1 MQWTQYEL
9 VDEGWQE
16 VQKADPAMLPAS
28 ARVAPAGARQLEAH
42 VVRPKR
48 GTDLWPAMMQGK
60 RPGPN
65 PDAQDRSTESWLA
78 FRLARLS
85 SADEKYT
92 LLRAAVCE
100 RPPSITGL
108 SIVLELAL
116 EWGLDLSAY
125 VQTPEGLFS
134 LPALVLHTNIFTDCD
149 MESSAQVVSALSHLD
164 KAGTSLTMPARLSLE
179 REPASTLAHEVVYKH
194 HSTDVLA
201 FLRSRGAELDAPDGT
216 GRTPLL
222 CACDY
227 GSLSIVQQ
235 LLQYGADINI
245 TCNGYGVLHAAC
257 SAGHVDV
264 VRYLLSQGIPADH
277 ACMGTAT
284 PLHVASQE
292 GYLDVVRLLH
302 SGGADVHR
310 VDADGRSAFSFAY
323 RGGHAP
329 IISYLRTHKVEEHLG
344 SGAIFPGLKKGH
356 SLPRP
361 KKKPKRHKRLTPLR
375 ERAERAGVLDR
386 FKVTPPGLR
395 ERAEGGSVP
404 AKKEIQALQKH
415 NHQVVD
421 RAEVAAAPDQLKHW
435 TRLDSD
441 ARSHRKRKL
450 QLQLAQAV
458 SEI

>member
-1 MQWTQYEL
+1 M
-9 VDEGWQE
+9 
-16 VQKADPAMLPAS
+16 
-28 ARVAPAGARQLEAH
+28 
-42 VVRPKR
+42 
-48 GTDLWPAMMQGK
+48 
-60 RPGPN
+60 
-65 PDAQDRSTESWLA
+65 
-78 FRLARLS
+78 
-85 SADEKYT
+85 
-92 LLRAAVCE
+92 
-100 RPPSITGL
+100 
-108 SIVLELAL
+108 
-116 EWGLDLSAY
+116 
-125 VQTPEGLFS
+125 
-134 LPALVLHTNIFTDCD
+134 
-149 MESSAQVVSALSHLD
+149 VSALSHLD

-179 REPASTLAHEVVYKH
+179 RKPATTLAHEVIYKH
-194 HSTDVLA
+194 HSTEVLA
-201 FLRSRGAELDAPDGT
+201 FLRSRGAELDVPDAT

-222 CACDY
+222 YAC
-227 GSLSIVQQ
+227 GFGNLPIVQQ
-235 LLQYGADINI
+235 LLQCGADINI
-245 TCNGYGVLHAAC
+245 TCNGYGVLHAAS
-257 SAGHVDV
+257 SAGHVHV

-310 VDADGRSAFSFAY
+310 VDADGTSAFSFAY

-329 IISYLRTHKVEEHLG
+329 IVSHLRAHNVEEYVG
-344 SGAIFPGLKKGH
+344 RGNSDFGWLKKGQ
-356 SLPRP
+356 SLPEP

-395 ERAEGGSVP
+395 ERAESGSVP
-404 AKKEIQALQKH
+404 AKKELQALQKH

-458 SEI
+458 SVDGDWRNTNR

>member
-9 VDEGWQE
+9 AADSWQE
-16 VQKADPAMLPAS
+16 LQTADPTMLPAS
-28 ARVAPAGARQLEAH
+28 TRVAPVGPCQLQLDGQAL
-42 VVRPKR
+42 VVQPER
-48 GTDLWPAMMQGK
+48 GTDLWPAMKQGK
-60 RPGPN
+60 RPGQD
-65 PDAQDRSTESWLA
+65 PDARDRSTETWLA
-78 FRLARLS
+78 FRLAKLS
-85 SADEKYT
+85 SAEEKYT

-100 RPPSITGL
+100 HPPSITGL
-108 SIVLELAL
+108 SIVLEIAL

-134 LPALVLHTNIFTDCD
+134 LPALVLHCNKFTNCD
-149 MESSAQVVSALSHLD
+149 PELSAQVVSALCHLVD
-164 KAGTSLTMPARLSLE
+164 IGTSLKMPARLSLE
-179 REPASTLAHEVVYKH
+179 REPDTTLAHEVVFKH
-194 HSTDVLA
+194 HSTDVLT
-201 FLRSRGAELDAPDGT
+201 FLRSRGAELDLRNGA

-222 CACDY
+222 CAC
-227 GSLSIVQQ
+227 GFGNLPIVQQ
-235 LLQYGADINI
+235 LLQCGADINI
-245 TCNGYGVLHAAC
+245 ACNGYGVLHAAS

-284 PLHVASQE
+284 PLHIASQQ
-292 GYLDVVRLLH
+292 GYLGVVRLLH

-310 VDADGRSAFSFAY
+310 VDADGKSAFSFAY

-329 IISYLRTHKVEEHLG
+329 IVSYLRGHKVEEHVG
-344 SGAIFPGLKKGH
+344 RFGLMKKGH
-356 SLPRP
+356 SLPEP

-375 ERAERAGVLDR
+375 ERAERAGVLHR

-404 AKKEIQALQKH
+404 AKKQLQALHKH

-421 RAEVAAAPDQLKHW
+421 RSEVAAAPDQLKHLS
-435 TRLDSD
+435 RLDSD

-450 QLQLAQAV
+450 QLAV
-458 SEI
+458 KPYSW